1 MNTLTIIFS
10 IVMVMLAIRKA
21 FISPMVKN
29 TKDIADNIDNDNT
42 SSNTLDT
49 ILTTDNSR
57 TNTAK
62 PKRRQ
67 TAASQMTNSPKKSI
81 STPKIAPEQSDE
93 DAFDLKKAVIYSEI
107 LTPKYKDE
115 EF

>member
-1 MNTLTIIFS
+1 
-10 IVMVMLAIRKA
+10 MVILAIRKA
-21 FISPMVKN
+21 FISPIVKN
-29 TKDIADNIDNDNT
+29 TKDIADNTDNNNTSSNT
-42 SSNTLDT
+42 SSNTLGT

-81 STPKIAPEQSDE
+81 STPKIAPKQSDE